1 MMYVLYIF
9 LLVPGFLEKSI
20 RFPYTAVGDL
30 NFEDVLLYFT
40 LAIVSEI

>member
-9 LLVPGFLEKSI
+9 LLVSGFLEKSI

-30 NFEDVLLYFT
+30 IFEDVLLYFT